1 MRPVAV
7 AITGPVAVG
16 KTTVAKAAQRLLF
29 DPWLLYE
36 VDKCQPHLPPKPDL
50 VTVDADRRLRKANL
64 VAARSYVDEGFRVLV
79 EMALSD
85 EWGRLA
91 FDEVFRGVVVTGIV
105 LTAQRGVVLERSAA
119 RGDDVRG
126 LEAQLDRAIQPM
138 LANAVVV
145 DTTQQ
150 DPGAVAARV
159 VALIEKD

>member
-1 MRPVAV
+1 MPPVVV

-50 VTVDADRRLRKANL
+50 VTVDTDRRLRKANFI
-64 VAARSYVDEGFRVLV
+64 AARSYVDAGFRVLV

-85 EWGRLA
+85 EWDRRA
-91 FDEVFRGVVVTGIV
+91 FDEVFREVVVTCVV

-126 LEAQLDRAIQPM
+126 LEAQFDRAIQRMHPDS
-138 LANAVVV
+138 VVL
-145 DTTQQ
+145 DTTQE
-150 DPGAVAARV
+150 DPAAVAARL
-159 VALIEKD
+159 VALIEKK